1 MPETFLTLNDA
12 VEVAVKEFGIDRV
25 LAEQEFEQKSF
36 VSNDQYDIGYQH
48 GIQDSIRAITDMA
61 EIQNDLEEGEQ
72 DV

>member
-12 VEVAVKEFGIDRV
+12 VEVAVREFGIDRV

-36 VSNDQYDIGYQH
+36 VPNDQYDIGYQH
-48 GIQDSIRAITDMA
+48 GVQDSIRAITDMA